1 MLSTSFCN
9 FFLLSNFWALFT
21 TNLSIFYLFMDLYI
35 ICIFKGSVFFCVK
48 HNWNIHSYICENCV
62 PFFANIN
69 NATLNTFIYFFPFPL
84 FLWKTNLSFGL
95 DGNLSIVTQQVKGSA
110 PNLTQVWFPNSCPQ
124 HLCFSQWPFV
134 LLVLCIFFL
143 SPLPS
148 IFPLLLIP
156 STWTLWT
163 GPVKSESLE
172 DNEIAFRGKLVWWSK
187 VYGWDSVKGKC
198 WGKMG
203 PFILC
208 IWDNVAG
215 FLRFSAPSTVFF
227 PSFFPFHLLVLN
239 I

>member
-69 NATLNTFIYFFPFPL
+69 NATLNTFIYFLPFPL

-134 LLVLCIFFL
+134 LLVLCIFFFVTLAIYL
-143 SPLPS
+143 SSPANSKYLN
-148 IFPLLLIP
+148 FMN
-156 STWTLWT
+156 WTCEKW
-163 GPVKSESLE
+163 KSGGQWNCLQ
-172 DNEIAFRGKLVWWSK
+172 RQ
-187 VYGWDSVKGKC
+187 
-198 WGKMG
+198 
-203 PFILC
+203 
-208 IWDNVAG
+208 AG
-215 FLRFSAPSTVFF
+215 VME
-227 PSFFPFHLLVLN
+227 
-239 I
+239 